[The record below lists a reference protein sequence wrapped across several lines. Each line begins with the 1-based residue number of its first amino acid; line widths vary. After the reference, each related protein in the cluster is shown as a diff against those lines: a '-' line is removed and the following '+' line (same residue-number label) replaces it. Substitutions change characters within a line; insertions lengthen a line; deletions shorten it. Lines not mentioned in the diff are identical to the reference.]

1 MKLKTKRK
9 TRRLK
14 LKKHKKKMN
23 LPSVREDEKDPNEA
37 SPLLLAF
44 STNFDKQKSL
54 GRENLEI
61 ARRILYV
68 SHLSAKFTE
77 VGWQFCL
84 ILFLTALAGYQ
95 SLVLVSTYGLFS
107 GLVVCL
113 FGSTAGSIIDNPKYS
128 RWSIAKVLIWTQNI
142 SIVVATLCC
151 FYLLRMIKLSDISS
165 ISLNEG
171 GGDEDQV
178 EDPNTVDANVNNL
191 NSDGDSNGN
200 TSDSGG
206 NLFLLFFKNMFRDFI
221 PPSNAVSIFLVVAL
235 HIFGALAKLTDQAM
249 TVAMERDWI
258 VVMSKVV
265 SSDMENTNLDEESM
279 SLSVG
284 QSASIGSFSTSS
296 VAQSGDSIVSSGEVT
311 VGSISVGNDNHI
323 NQGILR
329 QLKEKT
335 WLTQTNTSMKQI
347 DLLCKVVG
355 PAAAGIF
362 VASFDEHDPLKTI
375 TTNVMHWYH
384 LSYAAIIV
392 GILNLISLYVEYT
405 CTKKIYELV
414 PLLTVRRGY
423 AKEVDTDTASVIA
436 APSKS
441 SKVTTPTDIHRQQSD
456 NTMVAANKHKVDKE
470 KVLDEAKIGSD
481 DSADQAQ
488 LTTIGCGIFQL
499 PYGLSLFLE
508 QPVATG
514 GLALSLLYLNIL
526 SFGALMTAYL
536 VWIGLDYGTIGTLR
550 GVSSVVGLLGTV
562 VFRISSERRGLAVT
576 GMWSITF
583 QFVCLS
589 LCLISLRVHNFGV
602 ALWLLVIGVCLS
614 RVGLW
619 VFDLTITQYMQEQIP
634 EEIRG
639 AIGGVQK
646 SLNSFFDLTTYALG
660 LIFSAPEQFWVLVAI
675 GYGSVGVAMLLYFF
689 GIFSR
694 RKTLAL

>member
-1 MKLKTKRK
+1 
-9 TRRLK
+9 
-14 LKKHKKKMN
+14 MN

-191 NSDGDSNGN
+191 ISDGDSNGN

-249 TVAMERDWI
+249 TVAMERGWI

-265 SSDMENTNLDEESM
+265 SSDMENTNLDEEGQDHEIAQHFGDVYEFESESLKESGIEGHEFLSSSM

-329 QLKEKT
+329 QLKEKA

-392 GILNLISLYVEYT
+392 GLLNLISLYVEYT

-441 SKVTTPTDIHRQQSD
+441 SKVATPTDIHRQQSD

-481 DSADQAQ
+481 DSANQAQ

-514 GLALSLLYLNIL
+514 GLALSLL
-526 SFGALMTAYL
+526 
-536 VWIGLDYGTIGTLR
+536 
-550 GVSSVVGLLGTV
+550 
-562 VFRISSERRGLAVT
+562 
-576 GMWSITF
+576 
-583 QFVCLS
+583 
-589 LCLISLRVHNFGV
+589 
-602 ALWLLVIGVCLS
+602 
-614 RVGLW
+614 
-619 VFDLTITQYMQEQIP
+619 
-634 EEIRG
+634 
-639 AIGGVQK
+639 
-646 SLNSFFDLTTYALG
+646 
-660 LIFSAPEQFWVLVAI
+660 
-675 GYGSVGVAMLLYFF
+675 
-689 GIFSR
+689 
-694 RKTLAL
+694 